1 MPIDVKVTFQS
12 GETIPDTREWPLSPG
27 ATFVCEA
34 CCDRARLF
42 QVEGA
47 DGLPAI
53 ELFCTA
59 RKHPSVLLRDGKV
72 IGTSA

>member
-1 MPIDVKVTFQS
+1 MPIDVNVTFGPCQLFPR
-12 GETIPDTREWPLSPG
+12 IQG
-27 ATFVCEA
+27 ATYVCEA

-42 QVEGA
+42 PVEGA